1 MQHTKARSEPAKQEP
16 QYIVQ
21 SASMQRIMDLV
32 KRFADTDVHILIT
45 GETGS
50 GKTELAKYI
59 HHQSARSQKD
69 FLAINC
75 AAIPDQLLEAEL
87 FGYKKGA
94 FTGAEKDTQGKFFAA
109 GEGTMLL
116 DEIGEI
122 PPHLQAKLL
131 KVVDEHEFYPVG
143 CTLPQKMK
151 ARLIA
156 ATNTNIHEAVK
167 NKKFRQDLYYRLN
180 TFELHLPPLRERKED
195 IRPLFELFVR
205 HYSKKNGFKQPK
217 INPAIYMVLQ
227 EYPWPG
233 NIRELQNLAELMVIA
248 RTDTIDSALL
258 PKQFKS
264 GASAVLLEGNTKT
277 HTLEEI
283 KKIYTQYIYEL
294 NEHNKKETARILN
307 VDVKTVRR
315 LLQ

>member
-1 MQHTKARSEPAKQEP
+1 MSQTIKALLEMKQSV
-16 QYIVQ
+16 YIAQ
-21 SASMQRIMDLV
+21 SPSMQRIMGLV
-32 KRFADTDVHILIT
+32 QRFADTDVHILIT

-59 HHQSARSQKD
+59 HALSMRSHQG

-109 GEGTMLL
+109 GSGTILL

-143 CTLPQKMK
+143 CTRPQGMN
-151 ARLIA
+151 ARIIA
-156 ATNTNIHEAVK
+156 ATNTDIHEAVK
-167 NKKFRQDLYYRLN
+167 NRKFRQDLYYRLN

-195 IRPLFELFVR
+195 IYPLFELFITR
-205 HYSKKNGFKQPK
+205 LAHENKKKIPK
-217 INPAIYMVLQ
+217 INPAVNLILQ
-227 EYPWPG
+227 EYSWPG
-233 NIRELQNLAELMVIA
+233 NIRELQNLAELLVIA
-248 RTDTIDSALL
+248 NTDIIEPVHL
-258 PKQFKS
+258 PDRFMTDVS
-264 GASAVLLEGNTKT
+264 GLIYDAAT
-277 HTLEEI
+277 HAYPLEEI
-283 KKIYTQYIYEL
+283 KKKYAQYIYEL
-294 NEHNKKETARILN
+294 NEHNKKETAQVLRI
-307 VDVKTVRR
+307 DVKTVRR